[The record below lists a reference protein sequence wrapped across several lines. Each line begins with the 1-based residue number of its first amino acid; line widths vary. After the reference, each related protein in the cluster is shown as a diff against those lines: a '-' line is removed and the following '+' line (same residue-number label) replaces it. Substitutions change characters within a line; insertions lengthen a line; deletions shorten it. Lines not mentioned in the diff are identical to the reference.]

1 MNLAR
6 ALYSLL
12 TWAAQPLLRRKL
24 RRRAQAE
31 PGYAQAIPERFGH
44 YQPPSLGRDGAGQ
57 WIWIHAVSLGET
69 RAAAL
74 LLEPLRAHLPSM
86 RLLLTH
92 STATGRA
99 EGAKLLQPG
108 DVQVWLPWDTPGAVQ
123 RFLEQF
129 RPLVGILME
138 TEVWPN
144 LVASCRQAGIP
155 LVLANA
161 RLNAKSFA
169 GAQRWR
175 SLSHPAYAGL
185 SAGAAWAQSA
195 PVKLRFGHAH
205 PTSDSQHVAALE
217 FARKVKERTQ
227 GGIEIQVFPSNQLGN
242 DNSMIAGVRGGTIDI
257 EMSGNPY
264 FTGIEPK
271 LNVLDLPYLFDNMT
285 HVAKVLDGSIGR
297 SLLNDLESK
306 QMKGLAFW
314 EIGFRSLANSRR
326 PVSKA
331 EDIKGLKLRTTPNPA
346 HIKAFQLLGAAPQPM
361 PFSEVYS
368 ALETKAIDGHE
379 NPPSVMLST
388 KMHEVQKY
396 LSLTKHAYTALVVVM
411 N

>member
-1 MNLAR
+1 MQKNVLAR
-6 ALYSLL
+6 A
-12 TWAAQPLLRRKL
+12 
-24 RRRAQAE
+24 
-31 PGYAQAIPERFGH
+31 AIAVLFG
-44 YQPPSLGRDGAGQ
+44 
-57 WIWIHAVSLGET
+57 
-69 RAAAL
+69 
-74 LLEPLRAHLPSM
+74 
-86 RLLLTH
+86 
-92 STATGRA
+92 
-99 EGAKLLQPG
+99 
-108 DVQVWLPWDTPGAVQ
+108 
-123 RFLEQF
+123 
-129 RPLVGILME
+129 
-138 TEVWPN
+138 
-144 LVASCRQAGIP
+144 
-155 LVLANA
+155 VLA
-161 RLNAKSFA
+161 S
-169 GAQRWR
+169 
-175 SLSHPAYAGL
+175 S
-185 SAGAAWAQSA
+185 AWAQSA
-195 PVKLRFGHAH
+195 PIKLRFGHAH
-205 PTSDSQHVAALE
+205 PTTDSQHVAALE
-217 FARKVKERTQ
+217 FAKKVKERTQ

-242 DNSMIAGVRGGTIDI
+242 DNTMIAGVRGGTIDI

-271 LNVLDLPYLFDNMT
+271 LNVLDLPYLFDDIA

-326 PVSKA
+326 PVNKA

-396 LSLTKHAYTALVVVM
+396 LSLTKHAYTALVVIM
-411 N
+411 NKAKFDALKPEYQQILLQEAVNTAKFQRDLNAKGEAAALAELRKNGMQIVDNPDVAGIKKIVADETRKIFIEKNGDELLKAIDALR